1 MTTLLVIGLILLVVG
16 IAKTSKDLGD
26 ASTQKLGHLPVILA
40 LGDELVGLTAEDG
53 RLYIGIKHKD
63 GRQSIKV
70 IDAGNGNIIRQF
82 VLGEKP

>member
-1 MTTLLVIGLILLVVG
+1 MTTLLIIGLILLVVG

-26 ASTQKLGHLPVILA
+26 SGTQILGDLRIDID

-63 GRQSIKV
+63 GRQSIQV
-70 IDAGNGNIIRQF
+70 IDTSNGKIVGQF
-82 VLGEKP
+82 VLGGKP